1 MMVYNYT
8 KKQYFILH
16 CNKNYSLD
24 AVLFFKPKNTNRWK

>member
-16 CNKNYSLD
+16 CNKNHSLD
-24 AVLFFKPKNTNRWK
+24 AVLFLT